1 MLTLKK
7 TILALSA
14 ATTLACLPF
23 TPALAHGHDGG
34 REIGHGLVGALVT
47 LATLPLVITADVLS
61 GGRRDDYYAAPPDSY
76 GRAPAY
82 APSPG
87 YYAPP
92 RVAYAPRPQYYAPE
106 RSYYGGGSRSYEPS
120 RGYYGAP
127 RYSGSYGGYGGRSD
141 HSRYGDHYRH

>member
-1 MLTLKK
+1 MRNIRSSLL
-7 TILALSA
+7 A
-14 ATTLACLPF
+14 ATAVAALACLPVA
-23 TPALAHGHDGG
+23 PALAHGHDG
-34 REIGHGLVGALVT
+34 RDVGHGLVGALVT
-47 LATLPLVITADVLS
+47 LATLPLVVTADILS
-61 GGRRDDYYAAPPDSY
+61 GGHRDDYDAAPPDYY

-106 RSYYGGGSRSYEPS
+106 RSYYGGGSRSHEPS

-127 RYSGSYGGYGGRSD
+127 RYSGSYGGYGVRSD
-141 HSRYGDHYRH
+141 HSRYGDRYRH